1 MGGGEV
7 KSSVGMTDLDY
18 LDLSDEVGALRV
30 LAREQ
35 FAVRGPDNIEAGIST
50 IEIVTVEN
58 I

>member
-18 LDLSDEVGALRV
+18 LDLSDEHGTLRV

-35 FAVRGPDNIEAGIST
+35 FARARAR
-50 IEIVTVEN
+50 
-58 I
+58 